1 MGICCSKAAAGELD
15 DDEGLGFPW
24 MHDDAFHHHLWAS
37 AGVSVHT
44 KQGWKGANQDAMT
57 VCQDFAGNKGHIFCG
72 VFDGHGPRGR
82 EVARHVRDTLPVKLA
97 SALTPKTGDEDSS
110 SDTLK
115 LKPEEDDSSNN
126 LKLKPEEADSSN
138 NLKLK
143 PEEDDSSNNLKLK
156 PEEADS
162 SNSLKLRPEE
172 DNSSNSLKLRPEEDN
187 SSNSLKLRTEEDP
200 SSNTDLDSFDKSESS
215 SFSDDPSDESQ
226 LLSTWKNIFVKTF
239 EQVDEE
245 LRQHSGIDCICS
257 GTTAVAAVRQGD
269 HLIVSNLGDSRAVLC
284 TRDSKDRLIPVQLT
298 TDLKPDLPSELA
310 RILNCKGRVFA
321 MDDEPDVPR
330 MWLPDQDAPGLAM
343 ARAFG
348 DFCLKNH
355 GLICTPEVYCRK
367 LSEKDEFLVLATDGI
382 WDVLSNKEVVKLVSS
397 ASDPSKAARQLIDR
411 AVRAWRRK
419 YPTSM
424 VDDCAVVCLYLNRA
438 SRGPDESLRVP
449 GTGEDVKPAVVPFTG
464 SSFRRA
470 LSNGGCEASSE
481 EGATVWRALEGVA
494 RANSMIR
501 LPRMGRVL
509 SWRRRSSSLEEDD
522 GEERD

>member
-1 MGICCSKAAAGELD
+1 MGICCSKAAAGRELD
-15 DDEGLGFPW
+15 DDQQGLGFPW
-24 MHDDAFHHHLWAS
+24 MHDDLFHTHLWAS

-57 VCQDFAGNKGHIFCG
+57 VSQDFAGRKGHIFCG
-72 VFDGHGPRGR
+72 VFDGHGPHGR

-97 SALTPKTGDEDSS
+97 SVLKPKTGDEDSA
-110 SDTLK
+110 SDSLK
-115 LKPEEDDSSNN
+115 HKPEEDDSSNN

-143 PEEDDSSNNLKLK
+143 LEED
-156 PEEADS
+156 DS
-162 SNSLKLRPEE
+162 SNSLKLRTEE
-172 DNSSNSLKLRPEEDN
+172 DHSSNGS
-187 SSNSLKLRTEEDP
+187 KLRTEEDP
-200 SSNTDLDSFDKSESS
+200 SSNTDLDSFDKSDSS
-215 SFSDDPSDESQ
+215 SSSDDTSDESQ
-226 LLSTWKNIFVKTF
+226 LLSTWKNIFVKAF

-269 HLIVSNLGDSRAVLC
+269 HLIVANLGDSRAVLC

-310 RILNCKGRVFA
+310 RILSCKGRVFA

-397 ASDPSKAARQLIDR
+397 STDPSKAARQLIDR

-424 VDDCAVVCLYLNRA
+424 VDDCAVVCLYLNRRA
-438 SRGPDESLRVP
+438 SPGSDESLRVP
-449 GTGEDVKPAVVPFTG
+449 GTGEDVKPPAVPFTG

-470 LSNGGCEASSE
+470 LSSGGGEASSE

-494 RANSMIR
+494 RANSVIR
-501 LPRMGRVL
+501 LPRLGRVL
-509 SWRRRSSSLEEDD
+509 SWRRRSSSLDEDD
-522 GEERD
+522 GEERE

>member
-24 MHDDAFHHHLWAS
+24 MHDDVFHSHLWAS

-57 VCQDFAGNKGHIFCG
+57 VSQDFAGHKGHIFCG
-72 VFDGHGPRGR
+72 VFDGHGPLGR
-82 EVARHVRDTLPVKLA
+82 EVARHVRDTLPVRLA
-97 SALTPKTGDEDSS
+97 SALKPKTGDGDSSSDTLKLKAEEDSS

-115 LKPEEDDSSNN
+115 LKPEEDDSSSNS
-126 LKLKPEEADSSN
+126 KLKPVEDDSSS

-143 PEEDDSSNNLKLK
+143 PEEDDSSNSLKLK
-156 PEEADS
+156 PEEDPS
-162 SNSLKLRPEE
+162 S
-172 DNSSNSLKLRPEEDN
+172 SSV
-187 SSNSLKLRTEEDP
+187 KLRTEEDP
-200 SSNTDLDSFDKSESS
+200 SSNTDLDSFDKSDSC
-215 SFSDDPSDESQ
+215 SFSDDMSDESQ

-257 GTTAVAAVRQGD
+257 GTTAVTAVREGD
-269 HLIVSNLGDSRAVLC
+269 HLIVANLGDSRAVLC

-298 TDLKPDLPSELA
+298 TDLKPGLPSELA

-321 MDDEPDVPR
+321 MDDEPDMPR

-397 ASDPSKAARQLIDR
+397 ATDPSKAARQLIDR

-438 SRGPDESLRVP
+438 LSPGPDESLLRVP
-449 GTGEDVKPAVVPFTG
+449 GTGDDAKPAAHPVVPFTG
-464 SSFRRA
+464 SSFRRV
-470 LSNGGCEASSE
+470 LSNSGEASHE

-494 RANSMIR
+494 RANSVIR

-509 SWRRRSSSLEEDD
+509 SWRRRSSSLDEDD

>member
-1 MGICCSKAAAGELD
+1 MGICCSKAAAGRELD
-15 DDEGLGFPW
+15 DDDHGSGFPW
-24 MHDDAFHHHLWAS
+24 MHDDVFHGHLWAS

-57 VCQDFAGNKGHIFCG
+57 VSQDFAGHKGHIFCG
-72 VFDGHGPRGR
+72 VFDGHGPLGR
-82 EVARHVRDTLPVKLA
+82 EVARYVRDTLPVKLA
-97 SALTPKTGDEDSS
+97 SALKPKTADEDSS

-115 LKPEEDDSSNN
+115 LKPQEDDSSND
-126 LKLKPEEADSSN
+126 LKLTT
-138 NLKLK
+138 
-143 PEEDDSSNNLKLK
+143 EEDD
-156 PEEADS
+156 
-162 SNSLKLRPEE
+162 
-172 DNSSNSLKLRPEEDN
+172 

-200 SSNTDLDSFDKSESS
+200 SSNTDLDSFDKSDSS
-215 SFSDDPSDESQ
+215 SSSDDTSDESQ
-226 LLSTWKNIFVKTF
+226 LLSTWKNILVKTF
-239 EQVDEE
+239 EQVDGE

-269 HLIVSNLGDSRAVLC
+269 HLIVANLGDSRAVLC

-330 MWLPDQDAPGLAM
+330 MWLPNQDAPGLAM

-397 ASDPSKAARQLIDR
+397 ATDPSRAARQLIDR

-424 VDDCAVVCLYLNRA
+424 VDDCAVVCLYLNRRA
-438 SRGPDESLRVP
+438 SPGPGPDESLRVP
-449 GTGEDVKPAVVPFTG
+449 GTGDDVKPFTG

-470 LSNGGCEASSE
+470 LTSNGGGGEAE

-494 RANSMIR
+494 RANSVIR
-501 LPRMGRVL
+501 LPRLGRVL
-509 SWRRRSSSLEEDD
+509 SWRRRSSSLDEDD